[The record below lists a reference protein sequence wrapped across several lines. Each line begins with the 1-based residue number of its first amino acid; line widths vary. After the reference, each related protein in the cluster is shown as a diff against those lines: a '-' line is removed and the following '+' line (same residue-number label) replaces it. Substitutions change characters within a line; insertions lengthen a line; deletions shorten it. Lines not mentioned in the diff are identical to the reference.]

1 MRVTLPFPPYTYK
14 DLIKRDV
21 KSLAREFEAI
31 MLKEVLKV
39 AFRPTLEGKSFQ
51 HRIYFDMFIDS
62 VSRKLAEG
70 GGIGLAD
77 YILRS
82 LRGRKELEKIQ
93 DLKSLVSELVSSYGL
108 PSWVSY
114 IPEVESGY
122 DPSAVSPK
130 GAAGLWQLMP
140 ETARRFG
147 LKVSEDLDERFDPLK
162 STHAALRYIRY
173 LFDRFKRWDLVLV
186 AYNWGEGNAKKL
198 VNLNIWENLD
208 LLPEETRRY
217 LERFRP
223 FLPGI

>member
-1 MRVTLPFPPYTYK
+1 MRITLPLPPYTYT
-14 DLIKRDV
+14 DLIKKDV

-31 MLKEVLKV
+31 MIKEMLKV
-39 AFRPTLEGKSFQ
+39 AFKQTLEGKSFQ
-51 HRIYFDMFIDS
+51 HRMYFDMFLEG
-62 VSRKLAEG
+62 VSRKLSEG

-82 LRGRKELEKIQ
+82 LKGRKELEKKG
-93 DLKSLVSELVSSYGL
+93 DLRYLVSELVSSYGL

-122 DPSAVSPK
+122 DPAAVSPK

-147 LKVSEDLDERFDPLK
+147 LKVTEDLDERFDPLK

-173 LFDRFKRWDLVLV
+173 LFERFKRWDLVLV

-217 LERFRP
+217 LEKFRH
-223 FLPGI
+223 FL